1 MLIDKK
7 KFDILTK
14 TNEWAYGMGHF
25 LNDLTAACWFNFL
38 LVYLTD
44 FNIDSRLTFHSDF
57 CPYFGIKFPL

>member
-44 FNIDSRLTFHSDF
+44 FNKIDQDNPGFYAGFYTF
-57 CPYFGIKFPL
+57 I